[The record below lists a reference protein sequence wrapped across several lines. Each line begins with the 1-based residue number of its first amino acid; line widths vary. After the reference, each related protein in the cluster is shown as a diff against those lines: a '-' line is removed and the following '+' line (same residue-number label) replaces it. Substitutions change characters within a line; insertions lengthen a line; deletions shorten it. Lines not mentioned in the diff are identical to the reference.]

1 MGDKITEMLKKVRQI
16 EIRTNRQVSENLA
29 GAYRSVFKGRGM
41 DFEEAREYQPGDEIR
56 SIDWNV
62 TARTGK
68 AHVKK
73 YREERE
79 LTMMLAVDLSAS
91 GQFGSGDSSKREIAA
106 EIASTLAFSA
116 ARNNDKVG
124 LVLFTEDAEH
134 IIPPR

>member
-73 YREERE
+73 YRDRKS
-79 LTMMLAVDLSAS
+79 V
-91 GQFGSGDSSKREIAA
+91 
-106 EIASTLAFSA
+106 
-116 ARNNDKVG
+116 V
-124 LVLFTEDAEH
+124 
-134 IIPPR
+134 

>member
-1 MGDKITEMLKKVRQI
+1 MGDKLTEMLKKVRQI
-16 EIRTNRQVSENLA
+16 EIRTNRHVSDALA
-29 GAYRSVFKGRGM
+29 GAYRSLFKGRGM
-41 DFEEAREYQPGDEIR
+41 DFEEAREYQAGDEIR

-91 GQFGSGDSSKREIAA
+91 GQFGSGEVSKRELAA
-106 EIASTLAFSA
+106 EL
-116 ARNNDKVG
+116 G
-124 LVLFTEDAEH
+124 EDACEH
-134 IIPPR
+134 AILELPPRFDFFRKHESQYKK

>member
-1 MGDKITEMLKKVRQI
+1 MGDYITDMLKKVRQI
-16 EIRTNRQVSENLA
+16 EIRTNRQVSDALA
-29 GAYRSVFKGRGM
+29 GAYHSVFKGRGM

-79 LTMMLAVDLSAS
+79 LTMMIVVDLSAS
-91 GQFGSGDSSKREIAA
+91 GPIRQPAIR
-106 EIASTLAFSA
+106 
-116 ARNNDKVG
+116 RNAKS
-124 LVLFTEDAEH
+124 
-134 IIPPR
+134 RRK